1 MAIKDFRLTISSVT
15 MLISQLTEMLK
26 AGHGKSYRVNITEW
40 RESRSLSQNS
50 MYWKWLTEISTQW
63 SVSDD
68 PEIIHEIFKKYFCPE
83 KTINKHLT
91 IKSTKKLDV
100 GEMCFYLNR
109 IEQFCL
115 DRGFIITIP
124 DNCEYRELMNKQD
137 S

>member
-26 AGHGKSYRVNITEW
+26 ASHGKSYRVNITEW
-40 RESRSLSQNS
+40 RDSAGKSQKGL
-50 MYWKWLTEISTQW
+50 YWMWVTEITTQW
-63 SVSDD
+63 DVSDNK
-68 PEIIHEIFKKYFCPE
+68 EVIHEIFKKYYCPE
-83 KTINKHLT
+83 KVINEHLK
-91 IKSTKKLDV
+91 IKSTTLLDI